1 MTSNLALKPGSEVNY
16 GERRFTIMQVISF
29 ETVVARDAETGDLE
43 RLPIA
48 GLRAILS
55 ANPPVPA
62 PDLAGLDDR
71 DWAEAR
77 RRLDLIK
84 PVLERARLPRSLMAQ
99 RARDA
104 GVEVTTLYR
113 WARSYRAS
121 GLLSSLLPY
130 KPAGGR
136 GKSRLEPAVEQI
148 VLATIEQHFLTRQ
161 QRTIQSTA
169 AEVARR
175 CREEQ
180 LSVPHPGTVRARI
193 VALPVRDRLAR
204 RSHGKA
210 ARDRFDARPGSL
222 DEAQRPLDFVQI
234 DHTKVDVIVVDEQQ
248 RLPIGRPWITLAI
261 DVYSRM
267 VLGFYISLDPPGAIA
282 TGQCIAHAALP
293 KEAWL
298 AKRGIVGSWPCWG
311 FPARI
316 HLDNA
321 KEFHG
326 EMLRRACEQYG
337 ISLEYRPVAQ
347 PHMGAHIERLLGTL
361 LRALHELPGATFS
374 NPGERGNYDPEARA
388 VMTLG
393 ELERWLTE
401 YIVGVYHARRH
412 RGIETSPLQRW
423 TAGVFGDADAG
434 GAGVIDRPASD
445 ERVRLDF
452 LPFVERT
459 VQPYGISIDGI
470 HYYSDV
476 LRRFVGAT
484 QDGRRRTFV
493 FRRDPRD
500 ISTVSFWDPDL
511 QQYSS
516 IPYRNT
522 VHPPISIWELR
533 ELRRKLHETGRAHI
547 DEAAIFEAYRRLRE
561 REAHALSETKR
572 TRRARARRPQSAS
585 REAAVPAALTTDSI
599 APAISIENITP
610 FEIEEL

>member
-1 MTSNLALKPGSEVNY
+1 MDSNLAIKPGSEVDY
-16 GERRFTIMQVISF
+16 GERRFVIMQVISF
-29 ETVVARDAETGDLE
+29 EAVVARDVETGELE
-43 RLPIA
+43 RLAIADLRPISTP
-48 GLRAILS
+48 G
-55 ANPPVPA
+55 PVVLP
-62 PDLAGLDDR
+62 PDLAERDDR

-77 RRLDLIK
+77 RRLDLIE
-84 PVLERARLPRSLMAQ
+84 PVLEKARLPRRVMAE
-99 RARDA
+99 RAREG

-113 WARSYRAS
+113 WTRAFRTT

-148 VLATIEQHFLTRQ
+148 VLQTIEEHFLTPQ
-161 QRTIQSTA
+161 QRSIESTA
-169 AEVARR
+169 TEVARR
-175 CREEQ
+175 CRERE
-180 LSVPHPGTVRARI
+180 LSVPHAGTIRARI
-193 VALPVRDRLAR
+193 VALPLRERLSR
-204 RSHGKA
+204 RSHRKA
-210 ARDRFDARPGSL
+210 FLARFVPRPGSF

-234 DHTKVDVIVVDEQQ
+234 DHTKLDIIVVDEEQ

-282 TGQCIAHAALP
+282 TGLCIAHSALP

-298 AKRGIVGSWPCWG
+298 AKRGIIGSWPCWG

-337 ISLEYRPVAQ
+337 IALEYRPVAQ
-347 PHMGAHIERLLGTL
+347 PHIGGHIERLLGTL

-374 NPGERGNYDPEARA
+374 NPAQRGSYDSEARA

-393 ELERWLTE
+393 ELEHWLTE
-401 YIVGVYHARRH
+401 YIVSVYHAKRH
-412 RGIETSPLQRW
+412 RGIGTSPLQRW
-423 TAGVFGDADAG
+423 TAGVFGDEQG
-434 GAGVIDRPASD
+434 SGTGVIDRPTNED
-445 ERVRLDF
+445 RIRLDF
-452 LPFVERT
+452 MPFVERT
-459 VQPYGISIDGI
+459 VQAYGIAIDGI

-484 QDGRRRTFV
+484 ENGRRRSFL

-500 ISTVSFWDPDL
+500 ISSVYFWDPEL
-511 QQYSS
+511 QRYST

-522 VHPPISIWELR
+522 TYPPMSIWELR
-533 ELRRKLHETGRAHI
+533 ELRRELQETGRSRV
-547 DEAAIFEAYRRLRE
+547 DEAAIFAAYGRLRE
-561 REAHALSETKR
+561 REAQAVNETKR
-572 TRRARARRPQSAS
+572 TRRARERRP
-585 REAAVPAALTTDSI
+585 PAAPSTEAVTSTGETESALPTYRAED
-599 APAISIENITP
+599 ITP
-610 FEIEEL
+610 FEIEEP

>member
-1 MTSNLALKPGSEVNY
+1 
-16 GERRFTIMQVISF
+16 
-29 ETVVARDAETGDLE
+29 
-43 RLPIA
+43 
-48 GLRAILS
+48 
-55 ANPPVPA
+55 
-62 PDLAGLDDR
+62 
-71 DWAEAR
+71 
-77 RRLDLIK
+77 
-84 PVLERARLPRSLMAQ
+84 
-99 RARDA
+99 
-104 GVEVTTLYR
+104 
-113 WARSYRAS
+113 
-121 GLLSSLLPY
+121 LPY
-130 KPAGGR
+130 KPGGGR

-148 VLATIEQHFLTRQ
+148 VLQTIEEHFLTRQ

-169 AEVARR
+169 AEVAGGVVKRSCGR
-175 CREEQ
+175 
-180 LSVPHPGTVRARI
+180 HMRARFGLGS
-193 VALPVRDRLAR
+193 LPCRCASVWRAG
-204 RSHGKA
+204 HGKA
-210 ARDRFDARPGSL
+210 ARDRFEPCPGSL

-234 DHTKVDVIVVDEQQ
+234 DHTKLDVIVVDEQQ

-267 VLGFYISLDPPGAIA
+267 VLGFYISLDPPGAIG

-298 AKRGIVGSWPCWG
+298 AKRGIDGSWPCWG

-337 ISLEYRPVAQ
+337 ITLEYRPVAQ

-374 NPGERGNYDPEARA
+374 NPGERGNYDSQARA

-401 YIVGVYHARRH
+401 YIVGVYHAKRH
-412 RGIETSPLQRW
+412 RGIGTSPLQRW
-423 TAGVFGDADAG
+423 TSGVFGDAHDG
-434 GAGVIDRPASD
+434 GSGVIDRPAD
-445 ERVRLDF
+445 EERIRLDF

-459 VQPYGISIDGI
+459 VQAYGISIDGISIDGI

-484 QDGRRRTFV
+484 ENGRRRVFV

-500 ISTVSFWDPDL
+500 ISTVSFWGPEL
-511 QQYSS
+511 QRCST

-522 VHPPISIWELR
+522 THPPISIWELR
-533 ELRRKLHETGRAHI
+533 ELRGKLHEAGRAHI

-561 REAHALSETKR
+561 REARAVSETKR
-572 TRRARARRPQSAS
+572 TRRARARRPHSVS
-585 REAAVPAALTTDSI
+585 REAAVPAAVTAEPV
-599 APAISIENITP
+599 APSISIENITP